1 MKDTKLTI
9 IMYHY
14 VRELKKSRYP
24 RIKGLDIHLFKEQ
37 LKYLK
42 KHYNFVTVEDVIA
55 SFSNVNNPDEDTGL
69 KKSMLPSNP
78 VLLTFDD
85 AYIDHF
91 TNVFPILKKH
101 HIQGAFYPPVKAITE
116 HRVLDV
122 NKIHFI
128 LASTSEDK
136 FPYLLDEIKRLLLKY
151 KEEFNLESFDYYFK
165 KLAIT
170 DRFDNKETIFVK
182 RLLQVELD
190 AELRKQITDEL
201 FVNIVGIDEE
211 TFSHELYMSI
221 DQLKCMA
228 DCGMHIGSHGYDHLW
243 LGTLKKEQQK
253 YEIEKSREFIQRIN
267 GNLNN
272 WTISYPYGSY
282 NDDTISL
289 LKAYGCKL
297 GLTTEVS
304 LCSVSSVQDS
314 IYKLPRLDTNDI
326 PKNANEPAN
335 EWYAES
341 NNTSIA

>member
-1 MKDTKLTI
+1 M
-9 IMYHY
+9 
-14 VRELKKSRYP
+14 
-24 RIKGLDIHLFKEQ
+24 
-37 LKYLK
+37 
-42 KHYNFVTVEDVIA
+42 
-55 SFSNVNNPDEDTGL
+55 
-69 KKSMLPSNP
+69 
-78 VLLTFDD
+78 LTFDD

-228 DCGMHIGSHGYDHLW
+228 DCGMHIGSHGYDHFVVRDAEERTAKIRNREIKRVYTTNKWQSKQLDNFLSLW
-243 LGTLKKEQQK
+243 
-253 YEIEKSREFIQRIN
+253 
-267 GNLNN
+267 
-272 WTISYPYGSY
+272 
-282 NDDTISL
+282 
-289 LKAYGCKL
+289 KL
-297 GLTTEVS
+297 
-304 LCSVSSVQDS
+304 
-314 IYKLPRLDTNDI
+314 
-326 PKNANEPAN
+326 
-335 EWYAES
+335 
-341 NNTSIA
+341 

>member
-1 MKDTKLTI
+1 MRETKLTI

-14 VRELKKSRYP
+14 IRDLKKSRYP

-37 LKYLK
+37 LEYLK
-42 KHYNFVTVEDVIA
+42 KHYNFVTIEQIIA
-55 SFSNVNNPDEDTGL
+55 AFDGKMDGENMLTVGGL
-69 KKSMLPSNP
+69 PPNP

-91 TNVFPILKKH
+91 INVFPVLKKY

-128 LASTSEDK
+128 LALTSEDK
-136 FPYLLDEIKRLLLKY
+136 FPCLLNEIKQLLLKY
-151 KEEFNLESFDYYFK
+151 QEEFDLRSFDYYFE
-165 KLAIT
+165 KLAT
-170 DRFDNKETIFVK
+170 ANRFDNKETIFVK
-182 RLLQVELD
+182 RLLQVELQ
-190 AELRKQITDEL
+190 EKLRKQITDEL
-201 FVNIVGIDEE
+201 FANVVGIDEE
-211 TFSHELYMSI
+211 SFSHELYMNI
-221 DQLKCMA
+221 DQLQCMA
-228 DCGMHIGSHGYDHLW
+228 DCGMHVGSHGYDHLW
-243 LGTLKKEQQK
+243 LGTLNKEQQK

-267 GNLNN
+267 GNLNH

-289 LKAYGCKL
+289 LKTYGCKL

-326 PKNANEPAN
+326 PKDANAVVNK
-335 EWYAES
+335 WYVES
-341 NNTSIA
+341 NDTNIA